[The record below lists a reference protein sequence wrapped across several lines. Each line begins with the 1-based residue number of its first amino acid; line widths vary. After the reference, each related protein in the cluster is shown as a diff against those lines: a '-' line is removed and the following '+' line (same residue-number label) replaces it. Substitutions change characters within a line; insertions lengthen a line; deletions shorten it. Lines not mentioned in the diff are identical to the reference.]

1 MAVEAKPVHHGTR
14 AKGGDHRAS
23 LIDYAEEGVGAF
35 DPGNLV
41 SEWKG
46 EKGVLIKGLKL
57 RFLEY
62 ATGVMCKNS

>member
-46 EKGVLIKGLKL
+46 EKGV
-57 RFLEY
+57 E
-62 ATGVMCKNS
+62 